1 MPTSES
7 SLHPPDFTWASFS
20 RLRLSTVRI
29 IAIAPS
35 ATPPQFAWVGAWVTM
50 TPSPVAASTSM
61 SSVPTVH
68 LAMMRSRCAPSM
80 TRRLTGALRIEV
92 PVMAADCAALAA
104 MSSS

>member
-1 MPTSES
+1 M
-7 SLHPPDFTWASFS
+7 
-20 RLRLSTVRI
+20 
-29 IAIAPS
+29 APS

-50 TPSPVAASTSM
+50 TPKSVAASTSM

-80 TRRLTGALRIEV
+80 MRRLTGELRIEV
-92 PVMAADCAALAA
+92 PVIATASAAFAA